1 MVDMALPQ
9 VTEVREVAAVTGE
22 NSANRTGSRFG
33 VYGTDLGILWDNGNG
48 EILAAFGDSYGRGWG
63 GNGAGPPEAD
73 WRCNVL
79 AGSTATDLSGGLPLH
94 PVVTRPDG
102 TLDEVL
108 SRDGEIDH
116 EATVIPT
123 AGIAVDGTN
132 YLHYMSVHSWGEPGH
147 WRTNYGGIA
156 VSDDHG
162 RTWRKPV
169 AARWPNREKR
179 AGLLGRRREHPFQMG
194 AFASAG
200 GHVHL
205 LGTPHGRFGSA
216 SLARVAPDRVSTV
229 EDYEYWTGDG
239 WVTGDPFAATPGTAR
254 PGRRAFLA
262 VQRILR
268 CVAGHALGRGP
279 RRHRAARR
287 AGADRTVERTA
298 RRGVRHRLSR
308 AVRRIPA
315 SVDHGRAGPVFPDV
329 PMGSVQ
335 RHPGAGEADRSRS
348 SRRSNFPVTV
358 LGSSSRISTWRGYL

>member
-22 NSANRTGSRFG
+22 NSPNRTGSRFG

-94 PVVTRPDG
+94 PVVTRADG
-102 TLDEVL
+102 TLDEIL
-108 SRDGEIDH
+108 PRDGEIDH

-123 AGIAVDGTN
+123 SGIAVDGTN

-156 VSDDHG
+156 VSPDHG
-162 RTWRKPV
+162 RTWHKP
-169 AARWPNREKR
+169 ATARWTNREKR
-179 AGLLGRRREHPFQMG
+179 PGLFGRRREHPFQMG
-194 AFASAG
+194 AFASTG
-200 GHVHL
+200 GHVYL

-229 EDYEYWTGDG
+229 EDYEYWTGQD
-239 WVTGDPFAATPGTAR
+239 WVTGDPFAATPVL
-254 PGRRAFLA
+254 PGPVGELSLQYSEFCGAWLA
-262 VQRILR
+262 MHLDES
-268 CVAGHALGRGP
+268 
-279 RRHRAARR
+279 RAAIVLR
-287 AGADRTVERTA
+287 AAPELT
-298 RRGVRHRLSR
+298 
-308 AVRRIPA
+308 
-315 SVDHGRAGPVFPDV
+315 GPW
-329 PMGSVQ
+329 S
-335 RHPGAGEADRSRS
+335 E
-348 SRRSNFPVTV
+348 PVTV
-358 LGSSSRISTWRGYL
+358 VSGADYPALYGGYLHPWAMTGPDLYFLMSQWGPYNVTLMRARLTGPAARGAAASR